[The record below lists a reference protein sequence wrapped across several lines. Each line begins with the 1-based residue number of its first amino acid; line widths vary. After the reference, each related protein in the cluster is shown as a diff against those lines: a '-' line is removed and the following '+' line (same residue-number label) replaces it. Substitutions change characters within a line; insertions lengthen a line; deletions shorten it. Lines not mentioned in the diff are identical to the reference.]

1 MSLTVKDLD
10 YQIGND
16 KILEKV
22 SLEIQE
28 GEFVGLV
35 GPNGCGKSTLLKHI
49 YRTYK
54 PKGKTIF
61 LDGKDI
67 TEFTSKKLAG
77 ELAVMAQENQME
89 IGRAHV

>member
-35 GPNGCGKSTLLKHI
+35 GPKRL
-49 YRTYK
+49 R
-54 PKGKTIF
+54 
-61 LDGKDI
+61 
-67 TEFTSKKLAG
+67 
-77 ELAVMAQENQME
+77 
-89 IGRAHV
+89 

>member
-28 GEFVGLV
+28 GEFPRSMEPENICLGFR
-35 GPNGCGKSTLLKHI
+35 TDILL
-49 YRTYK
+49 RV
-54 PKGKTIF
+54 F
-61 LDGKDI
+61 
-67 TEFTSKKLAG
+67 
-77 ELAVMAQENQME
+77 
-89 IGRAHV
+89 